1 MVHRDHVLPL
11 FLGEKAIC
19 ETGYEI
25 RFGDES
31 SSIDKV
37 DDDYVVVGKIS
48 KFSFSPD
55 HDYLLILANYNKK
68 KLIVKHRISYEYIT
82 ESYGYLYNNS
92 FIDSLTINSVV
103 PEDQIIQKSL
113 AFDQYMNR
121 KDGANLLTCYMSL
134 DQNMEDSIII
144 SDAAATKFTAPL
156 IKKVQVM
163 INENNIPL
171 NIYGRNEDEYKCI
184 PDIGEDI
191 KDSTLIALRKEKKE
205 EMVYTESTDMLRKVL
220 MSDERRTLNGT
231 LIDLDIY
238 CNNIEN
244 LNAYHNQQFKMYYNE
259 QQRRAQEIVS
269 IVTAFEADGFDI
281 DYQLKKEFAL
291 SKRILNHD
299 QFEDKKSFS
308 NIILIM
314 TVLERLPMK
323 PGDKVANRYGGKGVA
338 ATVMPQKL
346 MPRVKESG
354 QYVDIIM
361 NGSTMYGRE
370 NPGQIFEMSINRV
383 GSKIVRYIVKNN
395 LSVDDSL
402 AMIVKFT
409 SLISPDLG
417 QAYTEL
423 FSKMSY
429 NDKRYFLDSV
439 IQDGH
444 IDLST
449 KPITDSFN
457 IDRLNN
463 LYKEFP
469 FIHKDEIEVPIQDS
483 NGNYRY
489 ITAHRKMVVGEEYFF
504 RLKQYAEEK
513 FSATSL
519 SAVNIRGNNTK
530 SKANKNFIEPYSNTP
545 IRFGNM
551 EINSMSHLGVEAV
564 VTNLMIHS
572 VSPHAREL
580 VSQMYTTSDPY
591 HVNIML
597 DGTSKNRGAEV
608 VYAYLKTIGRKLVF
622 EKVPKK
628 RVKISI
634 SPVYFTHPAK
644 IQPVFFRDKGF
655 NFDQYYKDTK
665 ELRDQIDADKAAGK
679 KVVQPVWF
687 DAADPRHREEE
698 RKANEEAYKFI
709 KTPLKDREK
718 FLKEDE

>member
-1 MVHRDHVLPL
+1 M
-11 FLGEKAIC
+11 FLGEKAIT

-31 SSIDKV
+31 SSIDKS
-37 DDDYVVVGKIS
+37 DDDYVVVGKVS

-55 HDYLLILANYNKK
+55 HDYLLILANHKEK
-68 KLIVKHRISYEYIT
+68 KLTIKHRISYEYIT

-92 FIDSLTINSVV
+92 YMDSLSINSWIPKDKV
-103 PEDQIIQKSL
+103 IQKSL

-121 KDGANLLTCYMSL
+121 KEGNNLLTCYMSL

-156 IKKVQVM
+156 IKKIQVM

-171 NIYGRNEDEYKCI
+171 NIYGTEDRYKCI

-191 KDSTLIALRKEKKE
+191 KNSTLIALRKEKKE

-238 CNNIEN
+238 CNNIAN
-244 LNAYHNQQFKMYYNE
+244 LDAYHNQQFKMYYNE
-259 QQRRAQEIVS
+259 QQREAQEIVT
-269 IVTAFEADGFDI
+269 IVTAYIAQGYQI
-281 DYQLKKEFAL
+281 DYQLKKEFAIA
-291 SKRILNHD
+291 KRILNHD

-323 PGDKVANRYGGKGVA
+323 AGDKIANRYGGKGVA
-338 ATVMPQKL
+338 ATVVPQKL

-354 QYVDIIM
+354 RYIDIIM
-361 NGSTMYGRE
+361 NGSTMYGRM
-370 NPGQIFEMSINRV
+370 NPGQIFEISINRV
-383 GSKIVRYIVKNN
+383 GSKIVQYIVNHE
-395 LSVDDSL
+395 LSVDDAL

-409 SLISPDLG
+409 GLVSPELG
-417 QAYTEL
+417 RSYSEL
-423 FSKMSY
+423 FNQMNY

-449 KPITDSFN
+449 RPISDSFN
-457 IDRLNN
+457 IYRLDN

-469 FIHKDEIEVPIQDS
+469 FVHKDEIEVPIKSS
-483 NGNYRY
+483 NGEYRY

-551 EINSMSHLGVEAV
+551 EINSMSHIGVESVIA
-564 VTNLMIHS
+564 NLMIHS

-580 VSQMYTTSDPY
+580 VAQMYTTSDPY
-591 HVNIML
+591 HINIML

-622 EKVPKK
+622 EKIPKK
-628 RVKISI
+628 RVKITI
-634 SPVYFTHPAK
+634 SPVYFGSPAK
-644 IQPVFFRDKGF
+644 VNPVFFRDKGF
-655 NFDQYYKDTK
+655 DFNQYYKDTE
-665 ELRDQIDADKAAGK
+665 ELRQQIETDKKAGK
-679 KVVQPVWF
+679 EVTNPVWF
-687 DAADPRHREEE
+687 DAADPVRKAEQE
-698 RKANEEAYKFI
+698 KANEEAYEYI
-709 KTPLKDREK
+709 NTPIEEREK
-718 FLKEDE
+718 FLE

>member
-1 MVHRDHVLPL
+1 MVHRDHILPL
-11 FLGEKAIC
+11 FLGEKAIT

-37 DDDYVVVGKIS
+37 DDNYVVVGKIS
-48 KFSFSPD
+48 KFSFSPN
-55 HDYLLILANYNKK
+55 HDYVLILANKEKK
-68 KLIVKHRISYEYIT
+68 KLIMKHRISYEYIT
-82 ESYGYLYNNS
+82 ESYGYLYNNAYM
-92 FIDSLTINSVV
+92 DSLTINSWV
-103 PEDQIIQKSL
+103 PKDQIIQKSL
-113 AFDQYMNR
+113 AFDEYMNR

-134 DQNMEDSIII
+134 DQNMEDSIIL

-156 IKKVQVM
+156 VKKIQVM

-171 NIYGRNEDEYKCI
+171 NIYGTEDRYKCI

-191 KDSTLIALRKEKKE
+191 KNSTLIALRKEKKE

-238 CNNIEN
+238 CNNIAN
-244 LNAYHNQQFKMYYNE
+244 LDAYHNQQFKMYYNE
-259 QQRRAQEIVS
+259 QQRRAQEIVT
-269 IVTAFEADGFDI
+269 IVTAYIAEGYEI
-281 DYQLKKEFAL
+281 DYQLKKEFAI

-338 ATVMPQKL
+338 ATIMPQKL
-346 MPRVKESG
+346 MPRVKETG

-361 NGSTMYGRE
+361 NGSTMYGRM
-370 NPGQIFEMSINRV
+370 NPGQIFEMSINRI

-395 LSVDDSL
+395 LSVDDAL

-409 SLISPDLG
+409 TLISPELG
-417 QAYTEL
+417 QAYTDL
-423 FSKMSY
+423 FKKMQY
-429 NDKRYFLDSV
+429 NEKRYFLDSV

-449 KPITDSFN
+449 KPITDSFD
-457 IDRLNN
+457 IYRLDN

-469 FIHKDEIEVPIQDS
+469 FVHKDEIEVPIKGS
-483 NGNYRY
+483 NGEYRY

-564 VTNLMIHS
+564 VANLMIHS

-591 HVNIML
+591 HINIML

-622 EKVPKK
+622 EKIPKK

-634 SPVYFTHPAK
+634 SPVYFDSPTK
-644 IQPVFFRDKGF
+644 VNPVFFREPGFDFDK
-655 NFDQYYKDTK
+655 YYKDTEDLRNQINSDK
-665 ELRDQIDADKAAGK
+665 ESGK
-679 KVVQPVWF
+679 KVVNPVWF
-687 DAADPRHREEE
+687 DPVNLKRKAEQD
-698 RKANEEAYKFI
+698 KANEEAYEYI

-718 FLKEDE
+718 FIKDNE